1 MTRYNSKIGLEISL
15 PLFIS
20 MGGASICLGLNA
32 QWLGVL
38 VLSILTLL
46 IYLLFKATYYIV
58 DDNILRVSSSFIVN
72 KKVDIQSITKV
83 RETRNPISAPAASLD
98 RLEVISTR
106 GSVLISP
113 KNKNAFIEDITTA
126 NPRIEIVYRV

>member
-15 PLFIS
+15 PLIIS

-58 DDNILRVSSSFIVN
+58 DDNILRVRSSFIVN

-113 KNKNAFIEDITTA
+113 KNKNAFIEDITSA

>member
-20 MGGASICLGLNA
+20 MGGASICLGLDA

-38 VLSILTLL
+38 VLTILTLL
-46 IYLLFKATYYIV
+46 IYFLFKTTYYII
-58 DDNILRVSSSFIVN
+58 DDNILRVRSSFIIN

-83 RETRNPISAPAASLD
+83 SETRNPISAPAVSLD
-98 RLEVISTR
+98 RLDIIST
-106 GSVLISP
+106 GVSVLISP
-113 KNKNAFIEDITTA
+113 KDKKGFIAELTNI
-126 NPRIEIVYRV
+126 NPSIKVVYRR

>member
-15 PLFIS
+15 PLIIS

-58 DDNILRVSSSFIVN
+58 DDNILRVRSSFIVN

-83 RETRNPISAPAASLD
+83 RETRNPISALAASLD

>member
-15 PLFIS
+15 PLIIS

-58 DDNILRVSSSFIVN
+58 DDNILRVRSSFIVN

-83 RETRNPISAPAASLD
+83 RETRNPISALAASLD

-113 KNKNAFIEDITTA
+113 KNKNAFIEDITSA

>member
-58 DDNILRVSSSFIVN
+58 DDNILRVRSSFIVN

>member
-20 MGGASICLGLNA
+20 MGGASICLGLDA

-38 VLSILTLL
+38 VLTILTLL
-46 IYLLFKATYYIV
+46 IYFLFKTTYYIIN
-58 DDNILRVSSSFIVN
+58 DNILRVRSSFIID
-72 KKVDIQSITKV
+72 KKVDIQSITEV
-83 RETRNPISAPAASLD
+83 SETRNPISAPAVSLD
-98 RLEVISTR
+98 RLDIISTG

-113 KNKNAFIEDITTA
+113 KDKKGFIAELTNI
-126 NPRIEIVYRV
+126 NPSIKVVYRN

>member
-15 PLFIS
+15 PLIIS

-58 DDNILRVSSSFIVN
+58 DDNILRVRSSFIVN